1 MNAFLNPLWPHDL
14 LFLRALDAFM
24 PAGAAPDW
32 WTDAAWAGAPVVVR
46 REATA
51 AGLVAVG
58 ARGPRRNQRCAGY
71 VPTGAVDRCVTPAQ
85 LAQLAQ
91 LALAVPAPLPHEPP
105 CLAAL
110 RALAPQLDALGFDW
124 GPAGGVGF
132 QLASGLSVLRADS
145 DLDLLVRFAQR
156 PAPADLAALRAL
168 QDSQP
173 CRIDIQIDT
182 GGGGCAL
189 AELVELSAS
198 ADAGRRGRVLLKTAQ
213 GPLLVD
219 DPWAARAAA

>member
-1 MNAFLNPLWPHDL
+1 MNVFRAHDL
-14 LFLRALDAFM
+14 LFLRAPGAFV

-32 WTDAAWAGAPVVVR
+32 WTDTTWAGAPVVVR

-51 AGLVAVG
+51 NGLIAAG

-71 VPTGAVDRCVTPAQ
+71 VAADAVDRCVMP
-85 LAQLAQ
+85 AQ
-91 LALAVPAPLPHEPP
+91 LALAVPAPLPDEPP

-110 RALAPQLDALGFDW
+110 RALAPQLDALGLDW

-132 QLASGLSVLRADS
+132 QLASGLTVLRPDS
-145 DLDLLVRFAQR
+145 DLDLLVRFLER
-156 PAPADLAALRAL
+156 PAPPLLAALLAL
-168 QDSQP
+168 QAGQP

-182 GGGGCAL
+182 GAGGCAL
-189 AELVELSAS
+189 LEV
-198 ADAGRRGRVLLKTAQ
+198 ADAARRGRVLLKTAH
-213 GPLLVD
+213 GPVLVD